1 MMLKFNTDENGYVL
15 NWVMLPDVGDSQLYD
30 GPLPENWQED
40 YRYCRVVDGAMMLD
54 ADKKTAAEAQAAA
67 EAVYQQELE
76 ELTAWLADYD
86 RQAATYERCVRLGIP
101 CDIDMDA
108 LNAEAT
114 VKQARLIELVNPV

>member
-1 MMLKFNTDENGYVL
+1 MIRYNSDMDGYVV
-15 NWVMLPDVGDSQLYD
+15 NWAQLPDVGDARTYD

-40 YRYCRVVDGAMMLD
+40 YMHCREVDGVMTLNEE
-54 ADKKTAAEAQAAA
+54 KKAAAEAQAAA
-67 EAVYQQELE
+67 EAARRQEIE

-86 RQAATYERCVRLGIP
+86 QQAATFERCVRLGIP

-114 VKQARLIELVNPV
+114 VKHARLMELVNPA